1 MLVAGSSLAT
11 RMVWEKHRTAAGTI
25 ILGAEICVATPS
37 IWTLVAGARD
47 AETAALK
54 AARLKEFL

>member
-1 MLVAGSSLAT
+1 MLVAGSSAT
-11 RMVWEKHRTAAGTI
+11 RKVWVKQRTAAGTI

-47 AETAALK
+47 AEMAALK
-54 AARLKEFL
+54 AARLNEFL